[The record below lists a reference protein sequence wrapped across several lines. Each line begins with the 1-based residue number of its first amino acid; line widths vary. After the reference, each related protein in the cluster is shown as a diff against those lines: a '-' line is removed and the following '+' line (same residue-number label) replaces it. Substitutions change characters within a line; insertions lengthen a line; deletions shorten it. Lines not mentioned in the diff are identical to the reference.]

1 MADNL
6 KATFIEALK
15 QHYGELI
22 SDARGAETASAEA
35 AEGVQSEV
43 RRKEDAQSA
52 AAFGRMTAG
61 HRRRRE
67 RAVAELERLIACAA
81 GGVPAFS
88 GQSKVGLGALVDVSI
103 EDEAG
108 SEERTLFVLPVGAG
122 VELAGPGGD
131 GFLSVVTPT
140 SPVGRALM
148 GAGRGDSFEIRIA
161 GRDREWC
168 VVDVG

>member
-1 MADNL
+1 MASDL
-6 KATFIEALK
+6 KATFVDALK
-15 QHYGELI
+15 QHYSELI
-22 SDARGAETASAEA
+22 SDARVAETASAEA
-35 AEGVQSEV
+35 AEGVQTEV

-61 HRRRRE
+61 HRQRRE
-67 RAVAELERLIACAA
+67 RAVSELEQLIAFA
-81 GGVPAFS
+81 GRGIPAFS
-88 GQSKVGLGALVDVSI
+88 SQSKVGLGALIDVSI
-103 EDEAG
+103 EDEEG
-108 SEERTLFVLPVGAG
+108 TEERTLFMLPVGAG

-148 GAGRGDSFEIRIA
+148 GSARGDSFEIRIA
-161 GRDREWC
+161 DRDREWY